1 MFEGLE
7 KRVKKNSK
15 GGEVVSYWKDGEMVY
30 KSCSKCGEIKRVEE
44 FSKDKSKTY
53 GLSIRCKVC
62 DSEKCKKWNRKNKE
76 HIKECNTKYYQEHK
90 EYFKERSKLQNEKLK
105 EWRESQPEYIEKKRK
120 QEEERIEKARIKA
133 EEKARI
139 AEEKA
144 KEKAN
149 KWIKTPLEIAIEKE
163 KRRKAQ
169 REQYQLNKGKEKK
182 KRDQKNEVERK
193 RAISLMEKFDPLI
206 KELNLNAYGYIYLFT
221 NIKTGHH
228 YVGQTKLPLDVRYQ
242 KEIIKAW
249 IKDRKKFKSQKF
261 KDELIEEDFKVT
273 EMLAVGCCQ
282 YHLDKLEVYFIDK
295 YDSYNNGYN
304 NQDGNYRTNDGIEE
318 FKQILEENDL
328 QFIDDRLTRK

>member
-7 KRVKKNSK
+7 KRVKKNNK
-15 GGEVVSYWKDGEMVY
+15 GGEAISYWKDGVMVY
-30 KSCSKCGEIKRVEE
+30 KSCSKCGEIKEVGCFEKKTGKYRSECRECRREE
-44 FSKDKSKTY
+44 KRQYYKKNIEKT
-53 GLSIRCKVC
+53 R
-62 DSEKCKKWNRKNKE
+62 ER
-76 HIKECNTKYYQEHK
+76 NTKYYQEHK
-90 EYFKERSKLQNEKLK
+90 EYWVERNKKQTEERRS
-105 EWRESQPEYIEKKRK
+105 SPTYIEKKRK

-273 EMLAVGCCQ
+273 EMIAVGCCQ

-295 YDSYNNGYN
+295 YDSFLNGYN

-318 FKQILEENDL
+318 FKRILEEHNL
-328 QFIDDRLTRK
+328 EFTGSELIKKEKEEG

>member
-1 MFEGLE
+1 LFEGLE
-7 KRVKKNSK
+7 KRVRKNSK
-15 GGEVVSYWKDGEMVY
+15 GGEVISYWKDGVMVY
-30 KSCSKCGEIKRVEE
+30 KSCSRCGEIKEIGCFEKNGKRLRSEC
-44 FSKDKSKTY
+44 KSC
-53 GLSIRCKVC
+53 R
-62 DSEKCKKWNRKNKE
+62 SEYKKRFNEKYPEKRKE
-76 HIKECNTKYYQEHK
+76 HNKMYYQEHK
-90 EYFKERSKLQNEKLK
+90 GYFKDWSKKQNEKLK
-105 EWRESQPEYIEKKRK
+105 AERESNPAYIEKKRK

-133 EEKARI
+133 EEKA
-139 AEEKA
+139 KA
-144 KEKAN
+144 KAN
-149 KWIKTPLEIAIEKE
+149 KWIKTPLEIAVTKE
-163 KRRKAQ
+163 RYKKTR
-169 REQYQLNKGKEKK
+169 REQYQLNKEKEKE
-182 KRDQKNEVERK
+182 KRDQKNAIERK
-193 RAISLMEKFDPLI
+193 RAINLMEKFDPLI

-261 KDELIEEDFKVT
+261 KEELIEENFKVT

-318 FKQILEENDL
+318 FKQILEENNL
-328 QFIDDRLTRK
+328 QFIDDRLIRK

>member
-1 MFEGLE
+1 LFEGLE
-7 KRVKKNSK
+7 KRVKKNNR
-15 GGEVVSYWKDGEMVY
+15 GGETISYWKDGVMVY
-30 KSCSKCGEIKRVEE
+30 KSCNKCREIKKVEE
-44 FSKDKSKTY
+44 FSKDKSKAY
-53 GLSIRCKVC
+53 ELSIRCKVC
-62 DSEKCKKWNRKNKE
+62 DSEKCKKWNKKNKE
-76 HIKECNTKYYQEHK
+76 HVKECNTKYYQEHK
-90 EYFKERSKLQNEKLK
+90 EYFKDWSKKQNEKLK
-105 EWRESQPEYIEKKRK
+105 AERESNPAYIEKKRK

-133 EEKARI
+133 EE

-144 KEKAN
+144 RLREIAKAN
-149 KWIKTPLEIAIEKE
+149 RVKTPLEIAAAKERERIENR
-163 KRRKAQ
+163 KR
-169 REQYQLNKGKEKK
+169 YQLNKEKEKE
-182 KRDQKNEVERK
+182 KRDQKNAIERK
-193 RAISLMEKFDPLI
+193 RAINLMEKFDPLI

-261 KDELIEEDFKVT
+261 KEELIEENFKVT

-318 FKQILEENDL
+318 FKQILEENNL